1 MKTVA
6 VSQDV
11 NGGITEKN
19 TILILEKLNNLRDS
33 LFKNEIKFSK
43 KAKEEKLYLFK
54 NMVSKTILSLGNNSE
69 MYLKIVEDVNFS
81 KLEKEDQDF
90 ILGLEKAGFK
100 NSKYISE
107 IKSYIAKENNLETAF
122 TVLMEENLYFTL
134 LNMELSRISG
144 KLLNFI

>member
-69 MYLKIVEDVNFS
+69 TYLKIVEDVNFS

-107 IKSYIAKENNLETAF
+107 IKSYIDKENNLETVF
-122 TVLMEENLYFTL
+122 SVVVEENIYLTL

>member
-6 VSQDV
+6 VNQDT

-19 TILILEKLNNLRDS
+19 TILILEKLNNLRDN
-33 LFKNEIKFSK
+33 LFKNEIKFTK

-69 MYLKIVEDVNFS
+69 TYLKIVEDVNFS

-107 IKSYIAKENNLETAF
+107 IKSYIDKENNLETVF
-122 TVLMEENLYFTL
+122 SVVVEENIYLTL

>member
-6 VSQDV
+6 VNQDIT
-11 NGGITEKN
+11 GGITEKN

-69 MYLKIVEDVNFS
+69 TYLKIVEDVNFS

-107 IKSYIAKENNLETAF
+107 IKSYIAKENNLETVF
-122 TVLMEENLYFTL
+122 SVVVEENIYLTL

>member
-6 VSQDV
+6 VNQDI

-69 MYLKIVEDVNFS
+69 TYLKIVEDVNFS

-107 IKSYIAKENNLETAF
+107 IKSYIDKENNLETVF
-122 TVLMEENLYFTL
+122 SVVVEENIYLTL